1 MSAAPPRAPLTPVER
16 KLWHFLIDFLAEHT
30 FQPSLREIAR
40 EFRIPSTKT
49 VADLLATLDRKGYIR
64 RFPGRSRGVV
74 IVGLT
79 GGGGTQPVPV
89 VRVIPGGALRVEEH
103 ITLDRDRLPAD
114 EAYLVRATAEEAPAH
129 AIREGDLLLVHP
141 GARADEEV
149 PVVARVGHAVVA
161 RLLERRG
168 ASIILRAP
176 GEGADHIE
184 LAPGDDFEIL
194 GPLAAVLRLPAPRRA
209 TDGETLN

>member
-1 MSAAPPRAPLTPVER
+1 MSAEPPRAPLTPVER

-30 FQPSLREIAR
+30 FQPSLREIAK
-40 EFRIPSTKT
+40 EFSIPSTKT
-49 VADLLATLDRKGYIR
+49 VADLLIALERKGYIHR
-64 RFPGRSRGVV
+64 SPGRSRGVV
-74 IVGLT
+74 IAGLT

-89 VRVIPGGALRVEEH
+89 VRVIPGGAFRVAEH
-103 ITLDRDRLPAD
+103 ITLDRDFLPAD
-114 EAYLVRATAEEAPAH
+114 EAYLVRATVEHAPAH

-141 GARADEEV
+141 GARADEAI

-176 GEGADHIE
+176 REGGDHIE

-194 GPLAAVLRLPAPRRA
+194 GPLAGVLRLPSSRRSA
-209 TDGETLN
+209 DGADPT